1 MVTLASLPF
10 RLPVVALAVVLC
22 AGAAMAADPPATA
35 KPAAKPSAKS
45 PELRREGSLG
55 KGTSALPI
63 LTKEQLR
70 QCMAEQERIRKE
82 NAELAQAQEQMDK
95 DRAEIERLGKEIE
108 AEKPTVDTSNDSAV
122 NAFNDRVRRRI
133 KMIED
138 FKAAA
143 PVFNQR
149 VDKLGAD
156 RQAYAAS
163 CADRRFFED
172 DLAEIKAGK

>member
-1 MVTLASLPF
+1 MFKFAHQPSL
-10 RLPVVALAVVLC
+10 LTAVALAAALC
-22 AGAAMAADPPATA
+22 VGAALAADPPPTA
-35 KPAAKPSAKS
+35 KPAAKPPAKS
-45 PELRREGSLG
+45 TEPRREGSMG
-55 KGTSALPI
+55 KGTSPLPI

-108 AEKPTVDTSNDSAV
+108 TEKPKVDTSDESAV
-122 NAFNDRVRRRI
+122 NAFNERVRQRI
-133 KMIED
+133 KMVED
-138 FKAAA
+138 FKAAVPA
-143 PVFNQR
+143 FNQR
-149 VDKLGAD
+149 VDKLGVD
-156 RQAYAAS
+156 RQAFATG